1 MIGTPYDDFA
11 NFVDETLTG
20 TAMNRGMYI
29 KTIEINR
36 YFTEIVKRLCSE
48 GYILDDRITYNLQ
61 FNIERDKENPNGIN
75 LNPMNDVTRE
85 TLQLLIDL
93 QESDE
98 ARIERRT
105 W

>member
-1 MIGTPYDDFA
+1 MSKRFFKSKKTVDQVLSQHNKIYDLLNA
-11 NFVDETLTG
+11 LG
-20 TAMNRGMYI
+20 
-29 KTIEINR
+29 
-36 YFTEIVKRLCSE
+36 
-48 GYILDDRITYNLQ
+48 TYNLQ

-85 TLQLLIDL
+85 TFQLLIDL